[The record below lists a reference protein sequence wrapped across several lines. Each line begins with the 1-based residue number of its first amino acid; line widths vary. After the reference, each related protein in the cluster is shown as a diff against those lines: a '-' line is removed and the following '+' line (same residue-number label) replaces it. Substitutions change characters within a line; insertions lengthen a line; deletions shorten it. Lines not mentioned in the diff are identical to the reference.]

1 MASKT
6 HPNCQDTSWQQPVK
20 QWLINSIIQ
29 IPHDTWALLQIM
41 GLYFSLVSVLFY
53 WLCFILISYNKLLHP
68 RCHITLL
75 PHYDSH
81 LSTTALSSIPKVL
94 LWRDLTVI
102 DSGSY
107 LLYILMK
114 NKLKKIYFKSNLKS
128 TFNRTFLKFQQQT
141 NQRAIAEPHKTIN
154 YKLKLTIT
162 KDKKSVYGWGRQYLL
177 YWLFLKQKYMLL
189 YSIGCGVLLY

>member
-41 GLYFSLVSVLFY
+41 SLYFSLVSVLFY
-53 WLCFILISYNKLLHP
+53 WLSFILISYNKLLHP

-75 PHYDSH
+75 PHHNSH

-94 LWRDLTVI
+94 LCRDLTVI

-114 NKLKKIYFKSNLKS
+114 NKLKNLTWKALLTRLFS
-128 TFNRTFLKFQQQT
+128 SFNSKQ
-141 NQRAIAEPHKTIN
+141 I
-154 YKLKLTIT
+154 
-162 KDKKSVYGWGRQYLL
+162 KDLL
-177 YWLFLKQKYMLL
+177 LSHIKQ
-189 YSIGCGVLLY
+189 